1 MRFRF
6 VNFQFMQMGR
16 YIEKVITIILIFLIL
31 LITFMLIRPDLAKFI
46 SGFSLVISIF
56 TFLSNMYYND
66 KAEEH
71 KRISN
76 MPLFLFDSTE
86 YSYELS
92 KDFVK
97 NSIQIDIFNNGN
109 NPFFVTNDNAKSNY
123 IGISKNDGWIKNNTR
138 YDSC

>member
-1 MRFRF
+1 
-6 VNFQFMQMGR
+6 
-16 YIEKVITIILIFLIL
+16 
-31 LITFMLIRPDLAKFI
+31 MLIKTETAKYI
-46 SGFSLVISIF
+46 SGFSLVISLL
-56 TFLSNMYYND
+56 TFLTNMYYNG

-123 IGISKNDGWIKNNTR
+123 IGISKNDG
-138 YDSC
+138 